1 MATTKTPV
9 DQPTPTDQQ
18 QPIDLATLRAQKKQ
32 LDEQIKALKAAEP
45 QRDRLTTENARTVN
59 RAWAGSLAAA
69 LKRRIRAG
77 QSRAEATAAILD
89 QCRSTLDAVATESD

>member
-1 MATTKTPV
+1 MATTKTV
-9 DQPTPTDQQ
+9 DQPIPTDQQ
-18 QPIDLATLRAQKKQ
+18 PVTDLATLREQKRQ
-32 LDEQIKALKAAEP
+32 IDEQIKALKAAEP

-77 QSRAEATAAILD
+77 QSRAEATAAILE
-89 QCRSTLDAVATESD
+89 QCRSTLDGVATESD